1 MQCKLMR
8 VADEI
13 RRKLTET
20 LAPVALDVIDESALH
35 AGHAG
40 ARPEGETHFRVRIVS
55 HVFDGLNRIARER
68 RVHEI
73 LADELR
79 TRVHALS
86 IDAKTPDESK
96 SR

>member
-20 LAPVALDVIDESALH
+20 LAPVALDVIDESAQH

-55 HVFDGLNRIARER
+55 RAFDGLNRIARQR
-68 RVHEI
+68 RLHEI
-73 LADELR
+73 LADELT

-96 SR
+96 SG

>member
-1 MQCKLMR
+1 MR
-8 VADEI
+8 VADRI
-13 RRKLTET
+13 QQKLTEA
-20 LAPVALDVIDESALH
+20 LSPIELDVIDESAQH

-55 HVFDGLNRIARER
+55 RAFEGMDRVARQR

-86 IDAKTPDESK
+86 IDAKAPEEPGKDSQ
-96 SR
+96 

>member
-1 MQCKLMR
+1 MR
-8 VADEI
+8 VADRI
-13 RRKLTET
+13 RQKLQVA
-20 LAPVALDVIDESALH
+20 LAPLELDVIDDSARH

-40 ARPEGETHFRVRIVS
+40 ARPEGETHFRVRVVS
-55 HVFDGLNRIARER
+55 RAFAGMTRVARQR

-86 IDAKTPDESK
+86 IDAKTPDG
-96 SR
+96 R